1 MPKIVIQVWFGMLLV
16 MPFTCILTFIVT
28 MIICSQTPKNFQS
41 RGHLPEISDLGT
53 GQANNY
59 FMGGFIILIPQLLI
73 MFIGRMQ
80 FLIVSQSIIRC
91 IVILSIH
98 FIPLISSVFILIM
111 AIVSENDRPMLHLIG
126 ASGTFLTIALY
137 CIFHTIII
145 IYLFIRR
152 SEVPEHS
159 NVIFLLWFLA
169 CTIVSTISSIVL
181 AVTITSIAEYIAV
194 GTPFLYFLGF
204 VPSFWRKFNESKHDI
219 DLRSIN
225 IIH

>member
-1 MPKIVIQVWFGMLLV
+1 MPKILIQVWFGMLLV

-28 MIICSQTPKNFQS
+28 MIICSQTPKSFQP

-53 GQANNY
+53 GQAHNY

-73 MFIGRMQ
+73 MFIGRMH

-91 IVILSIH
+91 IVILSMH

-111 AIVSENDRPMLHLIG
+111 AIVSENDHPMLHLIG

-159 NVIFLLWFLA
+159 NVIFLLWFLV
-169 CTIVSTISSIVL
+169 CTIVSTISSIIL
-181 AVTITSIAEYIAV
+181 AVTITSISEYIAV

-225 IIH
+225 IIR